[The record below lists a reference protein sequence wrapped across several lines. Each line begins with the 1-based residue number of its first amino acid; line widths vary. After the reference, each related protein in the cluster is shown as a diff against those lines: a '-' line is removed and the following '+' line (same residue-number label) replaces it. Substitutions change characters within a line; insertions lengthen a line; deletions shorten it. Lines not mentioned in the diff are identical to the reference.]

1 MRRLVTA
8 PLSLGALAL
17 LLVLAGPG
25 AGRSL
30 SLNGPQLRAKGL
42 VPALIRRWDGMR
54 LTLLDEQTL
63 RRKGRASA
71 PLGFVDTW
79 AFSHASP
86 SLVVLATRTNENDEK
101 GSLRFANVASRRL
114 VERTVPLAGGG
125 RALLWARPDHVVAIV
140 DKCCAGASEL
150 VVVDPGSRRVVSRQ
164 ELPGSVTALARGSS
178 SLVMLMTPRG
188 QIGPARLDVVGDDG
202 SLRSVALDR
211 VIAGSFWPTGAE
223 QDPIGKFRVPALVVD
238 PAGQRAYVMQ
248 ADGPAADVDL
258 RTLAVS
264 YHVLT
269 VPKSLFA
276 RFGDWLSPPALAK
289 GGNGPHRSGTWLGD
303 GLIAITGT
311 DEQASRDPN
320 GTMSMSVTPSGLA
333 IVDTHDWT
341 IRTLDRGADAVMP
354 VDGLLL
360 ATGSR
365 WSSDGSAPTG
375 MGVAAYGA
383 DRKLRFHVLDGR
395 STGLAAAMGGRAYVY
410 VNGQDGISTVDVVD
424 LATGRIVGEHSPDL
438 PTLLLGDARV
448 G

>member
-8 PLSLGALAL
+8 PLALGALAL

-30 SLNGPQLRAKGL
+30 SLNGPDLRAKGL
-42 VPALIRRWDGMR
+42 VPALISRWDGTR
-54 LTLLDEQTL
+54 LTAVDEQTL
-63 RRKGRASA
+63 RPSGRASA

-79 AFSHASP
+79 AFSHANP
-86 SLVVLATRTNENDEK
+86 SLVVLATRAGETDEK

-114 VERTVPLAGGG
+114 VKGTVLLAGGG
-125 RALLWARPDHVVAIV
+125 RALLWARPDRVVAIV

-150 VVVDPGSRRVVSRQ
+150 VVVEPGSRRVLSRQ

-178 SLVMLMTPRG
+178 SLVLLMTPRG

-202 SLRSVALDR
+202 SLRSVGLDR
-211 VIAGSFWPTGAE
+211 VTAGSFWPTGAE
-223 QDPIGKFRVPALVVD
+223 SDPIGKFRVPALAVD
-238 PAGQRAYVMQ
+238 PVGSHAYVVQ
-248 ADGPAADVDL
+248 ADGPAVDVDL

-264 YHVLT
+264 YHELT
-269 VPKSLFA
+269 APKSLIA

-289 GGNGPHRSGTWLGD
+289 GGNGPHRIGTWLGD
-303 GLIAITGT
+303 GLVAVTGT
-311 DEQASRDPN
+311 DEQASRISN
-320 GTMSMSVTPSGLA
+320 GEMNMSVTPSGLA
-333 IVDTHDWT
+333 IVDTRDWT

-365 WSSDGSAPTG
+365 WSSDGSDPKG
-375 MGVAAYGA
+375 MGLAAYGA

-410 VNGQDGISTVDVVD
+410 VNAQDGISTVDVVD
-424 LATGRIVGEHSPDL
+424 LADGRIVGEHSPDL

>member
-1 MRRLVTA
+1 MRRLLTA

-30 SLNGPQLRAKGL
+30 SLNGPELRAKGL
-42 VPALIRRWDGMR
+42 VPALISRWDGTR
-54 LTLLDEQTL
+54 LTAVDEQTL
-63 RRKGRASA
+63 RRSGRASA

-79 AFSHASP
+79 AFSHANP
-86 SLVVLATRTNENDEK
+86 SLVVLATRANENDEQ
-101 GSLRFANVASRRL
+101 GSLRFANVASRRVVKGAVHL
-114 VERTVPLAGGG
+114 PGGG
-125 RALLWARPDHVVAIV
+125 RALLWARPDRVVAIV
-140 DKCCAGASEL
+140 DKCCAGASDL
-150 VVVDPGSRRVVSRQ
+150 VVVDAGSRRVLSRQ
-164 ELPGSVTALARGSS
+164 ELPGEVSALTRGSS
-178 SLVMLMTPRG
+178 SLVLLMTPRG

-223 QDPIGKFRVPALVVD
+223 SDPIGKFRVPALVVD
-238 PAGQRAYVMQ
+238 PVGQRAYVVQ

-264 YHVLT
+264 YHELT
-269 VPKSLFA
+269 APKSLAA

-303 GLIAITGT
+303 GLIAVTGT
-311 DEQASRDPN
+311 DEQASRDSN
-320 GTMSMSVTPSGLA
+320 GTMSMSMTPSGLA
-333 IVDTHDWT
+333 IVDTRNWT
-341 IRTLDRGADAVMP
+341 IRTLDRGADAVTP

-365 WSSDGSAPTG
+365 WSSDGSDPKG
-375 MGVAAYGA
+375 MGLAAYGA
-383 DRKLRFHVLDGR
+383 DRTLRFHVLDGR
-395 STGLAAAMGGRAYVY
+395 STGLAAALGGRAYVY
-410 VNGQDGISTVDVVD
+410 VNGQNGIATIEVVD
-424 LATGRIVGEHSPDL
+424 LAAGRIVGERSPDL
-438 PTLLLGDARV
+438 PMLLLGDARV

>member
-8 PLSLGALAL
+8 PLALGALAL

-54 LTLLDEQTL
+54 LTAVDEQTL
-63 RRKGRASA
+63 RPSGRASA

-79 AFSHASP
+79 AFSHANP
-86 SLVVLATRTNENDEK
+86 SLVVLATRSNENDEE

-114 VERTVPLAGGG
+114 VKRRVPLPGGG
-125 RALLWARPDHVVAIV
+125 RALLWARPDRLVAVV

-150 VVVDPGSRRVVSRQ
+150 VVVDAGARRVLSRQ
-164 ELPGSVTALARGSS
+164 ELPGEVSASARGSS
-178 SLVMLMTPRG
+178 SLVLLMTPRG
-188 QIGPARLDVVGDDG
+188 QMGPAWLDVVGDDG

-211 VIAGSFWPTGAE
+211 VTAGTFWPAGAE
-223 QDPIGKFRVPALVVD
+223 SDPIGKFRVPALAVD
-238 PAGQRAYVMQ
+238 PVGSRAYVVQ

-264 YHVLT
+264 YHELT
-269 VPKSLFA
+269 APKSLIA

-303 GLIAITGT
+303 GLIAVTGT
-311 DEQASRDPN
+311 DEHASRDAN
-320 GTMSMSVTPSGLA
+320 GTMSMSMTPSGLA
-333 IVDTHDWT
+333 IVDTRDWT

-354 VDGLLL
+354 LDGLLL

-365 WSSDGSAPTG
+365 WSSDGSDPKG
-375 MGVAAYGA
+375 MGLAAYGA

-395 STGLAAAMGGRAYVY
+395 STGLAAALGGRAYVY
-410 VNGQDGISTVDVVD
+410 VNGQNGISTIDVVD
-424 LATGRIVGEHSPDL
+424 LAAGRILGERSPDL
-438 PTLLLGDARV
+438 PTFLLGDARV